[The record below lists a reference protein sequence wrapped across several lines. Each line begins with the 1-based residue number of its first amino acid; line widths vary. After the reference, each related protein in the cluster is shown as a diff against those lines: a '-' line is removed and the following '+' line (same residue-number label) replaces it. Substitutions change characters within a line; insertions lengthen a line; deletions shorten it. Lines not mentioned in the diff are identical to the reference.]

1 MSFCEAKTAKIKKML
16 DKQGVLH
23 YNHSVAIQRQQVAI
37 IAVSLTP
44 AEVALK

>member
-1 MSFCEAKTAKIKKML
+1 ML
-16 DKQGVLH
+16 DKQEVLH